1 MFTGALTQR
10 RLARLLAVAAGIF
23 MLVVFVAPKGLLES
37 PWSPESSDEKL
48 KHEADRQMDVLTV
61 ADTNTGKRRFVMDR
75 LRATFTRNTW
85 GSDRQRKAAGLQEAS
100 ADGAGGGGGDVGA
113 VGGAGAGARRAE
125 EVKQP
130 EEVSGEKVESRQKP
144 LPVNLPA
151 VKKKKRRTGPFS
163 RRSVLEKSSV
173 EALEAGQMALRE
185 MRAEM
190 ERLETLERE
199 GKKDPRAEGTA
210 AVKTCQRAIVLTE
223 GDEELKSGD
232 IKLPCG
238 MRVGSAITVVG
249 MVPSAPAEAG
259 RGGAAPRH
267 GGAEVAGRE
276 AGAGEVA
283 AGGRGTGSEGSAL
296 SFMLEILVSGGEW
309 CLGGGAGEC
318 EGVPPSPP
326 SPPSSW
332 LSPSISPLSPLSSS
346 SSHPLPLFVPSNPQ
360 GSGVAPPLFPSP
372 ALAPEGAEARAAAA
386 SRLHPSACSFFL
398 VSPLPSPLLHPPS
411 PPLLHP
417 ALLIPPFNPLIQPPT
432 PFPQGLVVVTPA
444 AAFFPNP
451 FPNSL
456 IQPPTP
462 FPQGLVVVKGEE
474 ATRIY
479 HLHAHLTG
487 DSRGSSGISSVVA
500 GSGGSSS
507 SSSSSSSVGGSAGV
521 RVIEQNTC
529 YRGQWGESEE
539 RGGSRGA
546 RRVQGGGGGGSA
558 GVRVIEQNTC
568 YHGQWGESVR
578 CEGFASTYHEGREVR
593 GVGKEACQRG
603 REVGAEGGRCKLGVS
618 WVVTSVQL
626 DGQRRCE
633 KWSRER
639 ARTEEDQERMDG
651 AEGADGTHLDTEKL
665 SGWQRQVMKQADKEV
680 TEEWPF
686 PFHEDRLFVLVVR
699 AGWEGFH
706 VSVDGNHVA
715 SFQYRSGNPLEEAT
729 AVAISGAI
737 RLKSFVATS
746 LPLAPPLR
754 TADLEA
760 SESLKAPAVR
770 GDVNVS
776 MFIGILSATNHFAE
790 RTAVRKTWLQHPQI
804 RSGEV
809 VARFF
814 LALHPSIQVNVEVH
828 KEAALYGDMVVL
840 PFIDRY
846 DLVVLKTI
854 AICEFGLRNVTT
866 NYIMKV
872 DDDNFVRLDA
882 VFDEIRFANHAS
894 GLYMG
899 NINEFHKPLR
909 EGKWAVSEEEW
920 PETNYPPYANGPGYI
935 ITRDIADFIVRM
947 KEYKML
953 RIFKMEDVSMGMW
966 VVQYGINNTIHY
978 IHNWRFCQFGCMD
991 DYLTAHYQSPRQ
1003 MLCMWTKLSRGEAR
1017 CCT

>member
-1 MFTGALTQR
+1 MAVNRTTVLGAPPGRPRAGGTWKAVPTTFHHHHHHHRDDFRERSKAAGASLFTGAAFSQR
-10 RLARLLAVAAGIF
+10 RLARLLAVAAGVF
-23 MLVVFVAPKGLLES
+23 MLVVFIAPKGLLDS
-37 PWSPESSDEKL
+37 PWSPESADDKL

-61 ADTNTGKRRFVMDR
+61 ADTTGKRRFVMDR

-85 GSDRQRKAAGLQEAS
+85 GSDRQRKAGLREAS
-100 ADGAGGGGGDVGA
+100 ADGAGGGGAAGGG
-113 VGGAGAGARRAE
+113 VGGG
-125 EVKQP
+125 P

-151 VKKKKRRTGPFS
+151 VKKKKRTGPFS
-163 RRSVLEKSSV
+163 RRSVLEKSSE
-173 EALEAGQMALRE
+173 EALDAGQMALRE
-185 MRAEM
+185 LAAEM
-190 ERLETLERE
+190 ERLKTLERE
-199 GKKDPRAEGTA
+199 GKKDPRADGADTI
-210 AVKTCQRAIVLTE
+210 KTCQRAIVLTE
-223 GDEELKSGD
+223 GDEELRSGD
-232 IKLPCG
+232 VKLPCG
-238 MRVGSAITVVG
+238 MRVGSAITIVG
-249 MVPSAPAEAG
+249 LVPSAPAKSAEAV
-259 RGGAAPRH
+259 H
-267 GGAEVAGRE
+267 GG

-283 AGGRGTGSEGSAL
+283 VTGEKTGSERSPL
-296 SFMLEILVSGGEW
+296 SFMLEIL
-309 CLGGGAGEC
+309 
-318 EGVPPSPP
+318 
-326 SPPSSW
+326 
-332 LSPSISPLSPLSSS
+332 
-346 SSHPLPLFVPSNPQ
+346 
-360 GSGVAPPLFPSP
+360 
-372 ALAPEGAEARAAAA
+372 
-386 SRLHPSACSFFL
+386 
-398 VSPLPSPLLHPPS
+398 
-411 PPLLHP
+411 
-417 ALLIPPFNPLIQPPT
+417 
-432 PFPQGLVVVTPA
+432 GLVVV
-444 AAFFPNP
+444 
-451 FPNSL
+451 
-456 IQPPTP
+456 Q
-462 FPQGLVVVKGEE
+462 GEE

-479 HLHAHLTG
+479 HLHSHLRG
-487 DSRGSSGISSVVA
+487 DR
-500 GSGGSSS
+500 SSS
-507 SSSSSSSVGGSAGV
+507 SSSSNGEGV

-529 YRGQWGESEE
+529 YRGQWGESL
-539 RGGSRGA
+539 
-546 RRVQGGGGGGSA
+546 
-558 GVRVIEQNTC
+558 
-568 YHGQWGESVR
+568 R
-578 CEGFASTYHEGREVR
+578 CEGYASTYHEERV
-593 GVGKEACQRG
+593 
-603 REVGAEGGRCKLGVS
+603 
-618 WVVTSVQL
+618 

-633 KWSRER
+633 KWSRDKV
-639 ARTEEDQERMDG
+639 RTEEDQERMDS
-651 AEGADGTHLDTEKL
+651 ADGTPLDTEKL
-665 SGWQRQVMKQADKEV
+665 SGWQRQVMKQADKEL

-729 AVAISGAI
+729 AVSISGTI
-737 RLKSFVATS
+737 LLKSFVATS
-746 LPLAPPLR
+746 LPLSPPLR

-760 SESLKAPAVR
+760 SESLKAPPLRRDA
-770 GDVNVS
+770 NVS

-809 VARFF
+809 AARFF
-814 LALHPSIQVNVEVH
+814 LALHPSIQVNVEVE
-828 KEAALYGDMVVL
+828 KEASLYGDMVVL

-854 AICEFGLRNVTT
+854 AICEFGLRNVSTD
-866 NYIMKV
+866 YIMKV

-882 VFDEIRFANHAS
+882 VFDEIRFANHQR

-978 IHNWRFCQFGCMD
+978 IHNWRFCQSGCME

>member
-1 MFTGALTQR
+1 MAVSRSTALGAPPGRPRAAVTTWKTAVPTTFHHHHHHHRDDFRERIKPGAGMFTGALTQR

-37 PWSPESSDEKL
+37 PWSPESTDEKL

-85 GSDRQRKAAGLQEAS
+85 GSDRQRMAAGLREAS
-100 ADGAGGGGGDVGA
+100 AADGAGGGGVGDGGGVGGG
-113 VGGAGAGARRAE
+113 VGGAGAGAQRAE

-130 EEVSGEKVESRQKP
+130 EEVSGERVESRQKP

-185 MRAEM
+185 MSAEM

-199 GKKDPRAEGTA
+199 GKKDPRAEGAA

-223 GDEELKSGD
+223 EDEELKSGD

-259 RGGAAPRH
+259 RGGAAPGH
-267 GGAEVAGRE
+267 GGTEVAARE

-296 SFMLEILVSGGEW
+296 SFMLEIL
-309 CLGGGAGEC
+309 
-318 EGVPPSPP
+318 
-326 SPPSSW
+326 
-332 LSPSISPLSPLSSS
+332 
-346 SSHPLPLFVPSNPQ
+346 
-360 GSGVAPPLFPSP
+360 
-372 ALAPEGAEARAAAA
+372 
-386 SRLHPSACSFFL
+386 
-398 VSPLPSPLLHPPS
+398 
-411 PPLLHP
+411 
-417 ALLIPPFNPLIQPPT
+417 
-432 PFPQGLVVVTPA
+432 
-444 AAFFPNP
+444 
-451 FPNSL
+451 
-456 IQPPTP
+456 
-462 FPQGLVVVKGEE
+462 GLVVVKGEE

-507 SSSSSSSVGGSAGV
+507 VGGSAAV

-529 YRGQWGESEE
+529 YR
-539 RGGSRGA
+539 
-546 RRVQGGGGGGSA
+546 
-558 GVRVIEQNTC
+558 
-568 YHGQWGESVR
+568 GQWGESVR
-578 CEGFASTYHEGREVR
+578 CEGFASTYHEERV
-593 GVGKEACQRG
+593 
-603 REVGAEGGRCKLGVS
+603 
-618 WVVTSVQL
+618 

-651 AEGADGTHLDTEKL
+651 AEGADGTTHLDTEKL

-715 SFQYRSGNPLEEAT
+715 SFQYRS
-729 AVAISGAI
+729 
-737 RLKSFVATS
+737 
-746 LPLAPPLR
+746 
-754 TADLEA
+754 
-760 SESLKAPAVR
+760 
-770 GDVNVS
+770 
-776 MFIGILSATNHFAE
+776 
-790 RTAVRKTWLQHPQI
+790 
-804 RSGEV
+804 
-809 VARFF
+809 
-814 LALHPSIQVNVEVH
+814 
-828 KEAALYGDMVVL
+828 
-840 PFIDRY
+840 
-846 DLVVLKTI
+846 
-854 AICEFGLRNVTT
+854 
-866 NYIMKV
+866 
-872 DDDNFVRLDA
+872 
-882 VFDEIRFANHAS
+882 
-894 GLYMG
+894 
-899 NINEFHKPLR
+899 
-909 EGKWAVSEEEW
+909 
-920 PETNYPPYANGPGYI
+920 
-935 ITRDIADFIVRM
+935 
-947 KEYKML
+947 
-953 RIFKMEDVSMGMW
+953 
-966 VVQYGINNTIHY
+966 
-978 IHNWRFCQFGCMD
+978 
-991 DYLTAHYQSPRQ
+991 
-1003 MLCMWTKLSRGEAR
+1003 
-1017 CCT
+1017 

>member
-1 MFTGALTQR
+1 
-10 RLARLLAVAAGIF
+10 
-23 MLVVFVAPKGLLES
+23 
-37 PWSPESSDEKL
+37 
-48 KHEADRQMDVLTV
+48 
-61 ADTNTGKRRFVMDR
+61 
-75 LRATFTRNTW
+75 
-85 GSDRQRKAAGLQEAS
+85 
-100 ADGAGGGGGDVGA
+100 
-113 VGGAGAGARRAE
+113 
-125 EVKQP
+125 
-130 EEVSGEKVESRQKP
+130 
-144 LPVNLPA
+144 
-151 VKKKKRRTGPFS
+151 
-163 RRSVLEKSSV
+163 
-173 EALEAGQMALRE
+173 
-185 MRAEM
+185 
-190 ERLETLERE
+190 
-199 GKKDPRAEGTA
+199 
-210 AVKTCQRAIVLTE
+210 
-223 GDEELKSGD
+223 
-232 IKLPCG
+232 
-238 MRVGSAITVVG
+238 
-249 MVPSAPAEAG
+249 
-259 RGGAAPRH
+259 
-267 GGAEVAGRE
+267 
-276 AGAGEVA
+276 
-283 AGGRGTGSEGSAL
+283 
-296 SFMLEILVSGGEW
+296 MLEILVSGGEW

-318 EGVPPSPP
+318 GGVVRGE
-326 SPPSSW
+326 W
-332 LSPSISPLSPLSSS
+332 ERRKARGRGIFLVG
-346 SSHPLPLFVPSNPQ
+346 FGNM
-360 GSGVAPPLFPSP
+360 GSGSKSFTWTQKRSP
-372 ALAPEGAEARAAAA
+372 ALAPEGT
-386 SRLHPSACSFFL
+386 SRFTWTQKPPLKQHLPFFL
-398 VSPLPSPLLHPPS
+398 RLLSPLREQKHVQQQHPAFTLPHALSSSSPRSPLPFSIRPLPLSFTPLSSS
-411 PPLLHP
+411 PPLI
-417 ALLIPPFNPLIQPPT
+417 LLSNPPL

-444 AAFFPNP
+444 AAFLPNP

-462 FPQGLVVVKGEE
+462 FPQGLGLVVVKGEE

-507 SSSSSSSVGGSAGV
+507 SSSSVGGSAGV

-529 YRGQWGESEE
+529 YRGQWGES
-539 RGGSRGA
+539 
-546 RRVQGGGGGGSA
+546 
-558 GVRVIEQNTC
+558 
-568 YHGQWGESVR
+568 VR
-578 CEGFASTYHEGREVR
+578 CEGFASTYHEERGAWRGERGGSRGERGGCRGREWVQR
-593 GVGKEACQRG
+593 EGVGADGGSGCRG
-603 REVGAEGGRCKLGVS
+603 REVQAG
-618 WVVTSVQL
+618 L

-854 AICEFGLRNVTT
+854 AICEFGLRNVST

>member
-1 MFTGALTQR
+1 MFAGALTQR
-10 RLARLLAVAAGIF
+10 RLARLLAVAAGVF
-23 MLVVFVAPKGLLES
+23 MLIVFVAPKGLLES

-85 GSDRQRKAAGLQEAS
+85 GSDRQRKAAAGLRDAS
-100 ADGAGGGGGDVGA
+100 ADGAGGGGGGDGGGVGGG

-151 VKKKKRRTGPFS
+151 VKKKKRMGPFS
-163 RRSVLEKSSV
+163 RRSVLEKSAE
-173 EALEAGQMALRE
+173 EALQAGQMALRE
-185 MRAEM
+185 MNAEL

-199 GKKDPRAEGTA
+199 GKKDPRADGA
-210 AVKTCQRAIVLTE
+210 DAVKACQRAIVLTE

-259 RGGAAPRH
+259 RGEAALGQ
-267 GGAEVAGRE
+267 GGT
-276 AGAGEVA
+276 GAGEVA
-283 AGGRGTGSEGSAL
+283 AGGMGNSSEGSAL
-296 SFMLEILVSGGEW
+296 SFMLEILGGNDKHPQH
-309 CLGGGAGEC
+309 LLPLSLPALTPVMGRKHVQQQHPAFTLLHAL
-318 EGVPPSPP
+318 
-326 SPPSSW
+326 SST
-332 LSPSISPLSPLSSS
+332 SPLSPLRFTFP
-346 SSHPLPLFVPSNPQ
+346 PLPFSFPHS
-360 GSGVAPPLFPSP
+360 PSP
-372 ALAPEGAEARAAAA
+372 
-386 SRLHPSACSFFL
+386 
-398 VSPLPSPLLHPPS
+398 SPHSPSPSPHP
-411 PPLLHP
+411 
-417 ALLIPPFNPLIQPPT
+417 NPIR
-432 PFPQGLVVVTPA
+432 QGLVV
-444 AAFFPNP
+444 
-451 FPNSL
+451 
-456 IQPPTP
+456 
-462 FPQGLVVVKGEE
+462 
-474 ATRIY
+474 
-479 HLHAHLTG
+479 
-487 DSRGSSGISSVVA
+487 
-500 GSGGSSS
+500 
-507 SSSSSSSVGGSAGV
+507 
-521 RVIEQNTC
+521 
-529 YRGQWGESEE
+529 
-539 RGGSRGA
+539 
-546 RRVQGGGGGGSA
+546 
-558 GVRVIEQNTC
+558 
-568 YHGQWGESVR
+568 WGESVR
-578 CEGFASTYHEGREVR
+578 CEGFASTYHEERV
-593 GVGKEACQRG
+593 
-603 REVGAEGGRCKLGVS
+603 
-618 WVVTSVQL
+618 

-651 AEGADGTHLDTEKL
+651 ADGADATHLDTEKL

-737 RLKSFVATS
+737 HLKSFVATS
-746 LPLAPPLR
+746 LPLSPPLR

-760 SESLKAPAVR
+760 SESLKAPVVR
-770 GDVNVS
+770 RDANVS

-840 PFIDRY
+840 PFVDRY

-854 AICEFGLRNVTT
+854 AICEYGLRNVST

-935 ITRDIADFIVRM
+935 ITRDIASFIVRM

>member
-1 MFTGALTQR
+1 MFAGAMTQR

-75 LRATFTRNTW
+75 LRATFKRNTW
-85 GSDRQRKAAGLQEAS
+85 GSDRQRKAAAGLQEAS
-100 ADGAGGGGGDVGA
+100 ADGAGRDGGGGGDGGG
-113 VGGAGAGARRAE
+113 VGGG
-125 EVKQP
+125 
-130 EEVSGEKVESRQKP
+130 KP

-151 VKKKKRRTGPFS
+151 VKKKKRTGPFS
-163 RRSVLEKSSV
+163 RRSVLEKSAE
-173 EALEAGQMALRE
+173 EALQAGQMALRE
-185 MRAEM
+185 MNAEL
-190 ERLETLERE
+190 ERLETLARE
-199 GKKDPRAEGTA
+199 GKKDPRADGA
-210 AVKTCQRAIVLTE
+210 DAVKACQRAIVLTE

-249 MVPSAPAEAG
+249 MVPSAPADAG
-259 RGGAAPRH
+259 RGGAAPGQ
-267 GGAEVAGRE
+267 GGT
-276 AGAGEVA
+276 GAGEVV
-283 AGGRGTGSEGSAL
+283 AGGRGTGNEGSAL
-296 SFMLEILVSGGEW
+296 SFMLEIL
-309 CLGGGAGEC
+309 
-318 EGVPPSPP
+318 
-326 SPPSSW
+326 
-332 LSPSISPLSPLSSS
+332 
-346 SSHPLPLFVPSNPQ
+346 
-360 GSGVAPPLFPSP
+360 
-372 ALAPEGAEARAAAA
+372 
-386 SRLHPSACSFFL
+386 
-398 VSPLPSPLLHPPS
+398 
-411 PPLLHP
+411 
-417 ALLIPPFNPLIQPPT
+417 
-432 PFPQGLVVVTPA
+432 
-444 AAFFPNP
+444 
-451 FPNSL
+451 
-456 IQPPTP
+456 
-462 FPQGLVVVKGEE
+462 GLVVVKGEE

-487 DSRGSSGISSVVA
+487 DSRSSSSTGLSSVVA
-500 GSGGSSS
+500 GSGVSSGTGGSAS
-507 SSSSSSSVGGSAGV
+507 SAGV

-529 YRGQWGESEE
+529 YRGQWGES
-539 RGGSRGA
+539 
-546 RRVQGGGGGGSA
+546 
-558 GVRVIEQNTC
+558 
-568 YHGQWGESVR
+568 VR
-578 CEGFASTYHEGREVR
+578 CEGFASTYHEERV
-593 GVGKEACQRG
+593 
-603 REVGAEGGRCKLGVS
+603 
-618 WVVTSVQL
+618 

-651 AEGADGTHLDTEKL
+651 ADGADGTHLDTEKL

-746 LPLAPPLR
+746 LPLSPPLR

-760 SESLKAPAVR
+760 SESLKAPVVR
-770 GDVNVS
+770 RDANVS

-840 PFIDRY
+840 PFVDRY

-854 AICEFGLRNVTT
+854 AICEFGLRNVST

-935 ITRDIADFIVRM
+935 ITRDIASFIVRM